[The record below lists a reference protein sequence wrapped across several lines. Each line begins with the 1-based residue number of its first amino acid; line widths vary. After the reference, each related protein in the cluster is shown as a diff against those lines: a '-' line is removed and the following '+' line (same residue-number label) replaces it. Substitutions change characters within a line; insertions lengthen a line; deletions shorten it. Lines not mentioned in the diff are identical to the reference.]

1 MQGYYHRG
9 RGKNGGRKEEIAT
22 ESIID
27 GIKEYIAGCPLLAEI
42 KSKNRHIDWTEEP
55 PDDNYGIMTD
65 GDDLI
70 KGTVRGG
77 GEYQYSFA
85 LYVRKMAADDFQRLN
100 NMRFMEKLK
109 EWCRNQSRT
118 RKFPEL
124 PDGCQALRFTA
135 EKDMLLEISPLKK
148 SGTYQ
153 IQFKLNYYRK

>member
-1 MQGYYHRG
+1 
-9 RGKNGGRKEEIAT
+9 
-22 ESIID
+22 
-27 GIKEYIAGCPLLAEI
+27 
-42 KSKNRHIDWTEEP
+42 
-55 PDDNYGIMTD
+55 MTD

-100 NMRFMEKLK
+100 NMRFMEQLK
-109 EWCRNQSRT
+109 NWCRSQSRV

-124 PDGCQALRFTA
+124 PDGCQALKFTA